1 MEHRYL
7 GRSGLRISEIVF
19 GNLLYPQDS
28 TPDEA
33 VLACLRTALDEGVTT
48 FDTADIYG
56 MGRSEELLGRALAGE
71 PRDGAVICTKVFFPA
86 GNGPNGSGLSRK
98 HVLEGLEASLRRLGT
113 DYVDLYTAHRY
124 DPNTPLEETM
134 LAFADLVRAGKVLY
148 MGVSEWTPE
157 QIGEAA
163 ALAKELGVHLIY
175 NMPQYSALWREP
187 EARVMPACERLGIG
201 VVPYFTLAQGV
212 LSGKYLPGRPAPEG
226 SRGGAELV
234 GGRARFMRRF
244 LVDDVLERVQRLAGP
259 ASEAGLTLSQLAMAW
274 VLRQPGVAGA
284 VIGASRPEQVRENAA
299 AAGVKLDP
307 GLVERIDEELGPVAE
322 YGAADA

>member
-19 GNLLYPQDS
+19 GNLLYPHDS
-28 TPDEA
+28 TPDET
-33 VLACLRTALDEGVTT
+33 VLGCLRAALDCGVTT

-56 MGRSEELLGRALAGE
+56 MGRSEELLGRALAAE
-71 PRDGAVICTKVFFPA
+71 PRDGVVICTKVFFPA

-98 HVLEGLEASLRRLGT
+98 HVREGLDASLRRLGT

-148 MGVSEWTPE
+148 LGVSEWTPE

-163 ALAKELGVHLIY
+163 ALAKELGVQLIY
-175 NMPQYSALWREP
+175 DMPQYSALWREP

-201 VVPYFTLAQGV
+201 VVPYFTLAQGC
-212 LSGKYLPGRPAPEG
+212 
-226 SRGGAELV
+226 
-234 GGRARFMRRF
+234 
-244 LVDDVLERVQRLAGP
+244 
-259 ASEAGLTLSQLAMAW
+259 
-274 VLRQPGVAGA
+274 
-284 VIGASRPEQVRENAA
+284 
-299 AAGVKLDP
+299 
-307 GLVERIDEELGPVAE
+307 
-322 YGAADA
+322 